1 MLLSL
6 LLVASCFLQV
16 LRLPREDALWL
27 LLPRA
32 AGEVGRVAAC
42 GAAQAPVPVE
52 GLEAILRG
60 KSIKIPT
67 DIGIYMYSV
76 NTIMVYAIMYEAY
89 VCPCPCGLHMHTH
102 IQC

>member
-32 AGEVGRVAAC
+32 ARERGRVTPS
-42 GAAQAPVPVE
+42 GAAQAPVAVE
-52 GLEAILRG
+52 GVEAILRG
-60 KSIKIPT
+60 ESIKIPT
-67 DIGIYMYSV
+67 YIGTYMYSV
-76 NTIMVYAIMYEAY
+76 NTNMVYAIMYEAY